1 MQTRTRQAHAGPA
14 YGLLHLHAEELSNTR
29 VSSNEYRVAVV
40 GARRKRQGTGEYVAR
55 EFVRCGCKVPA
66 IVGTS
71 TSTIELARAALRER
85 YDIECNGYTSLAAL
99 LDAESIDVVAVCSPP
114 HAHLSQL
121 ELAAQVGCHV
131 FSEKPLWWSDKLASA
146 ADEMRE
152 RTEQLLRSFLK
163 HHRYLALNTQWPFT
177 LDAFRRLHPQA
188 LSAGQQPRR
197 FSMWLSPTS
206 GGRQMLVDSAPHLL
220 SMLYALAGPG
230 EIGQIRGEYRD
241 LPEYGARSAM
251 QLSFIYRHAQG
262 VIEAEL
268 SLSRCVQPPRPAGY
282 SVNGFGAHRHIEL
295 PGYLLSFSAN
305 GESVPVPDPL
315 AAAVADFVRSLEG
328 GRVPDRTHIV
338 DGMMQLQQLVAATE

>member
-1 MQTRTRQAHAGPA
+1 M
-14 YGLLHLHAEELSNTR
+14 HAEESSNAR
-29 VSSNEYRVAVV
+29 VSSNEYQVAVV

-55 EFVRCGCKVPA
+55 EFARCGCEVRA

-71 TSTIELARAALRER
+71 QSSIELARVVLRER

-99 LDAESIDVVAVCSPP
+99 LDAEKVDVVAVCSPP

-131 FSEKPLWWSDKLASA
+131 FSEKPLWWSDQLVSA
-146 ADEMRE
+146 ADEVRE
-152 RTEQLLRSFLK
+152 HAEQLLGSFLRQR
-163 HHRYLALNTQWPFT
+163 RYLALNTQWPFT
-177 LDAFRRLHPQA
+177 LDAFRRLHPHA
-188 LSAGQQPRR
+188 LAAGRAPER

-230 EIGQIRGEYRD
+230 EIGQIRAEYMD
-241 LPEYGARSAM
+241 LPAYGARSAM
-251 QLSFIYRHAQG
+251 QLSFIYRHALG
-262 VIEAEL
+262 VTEVEF
-268 SLSRCVQPPRPAGY
+268 SLSRCAQPPRPAGY
-282 SVNGFGAHRHIEL
+282 SVNGFGVQRHIEL

-305 GESVPVPDPL
+305 GDSVPVPDPL

-328 GRVPDRTHIV
+328 GREPDRTTIV
-338 DGMMQLQQLVAATE
+338 DGMVQLQQLVAATE

>member
-1 MQTRTRQAHAGPA
+1 M
-14 YGLLHLHAEELSNTR
+14 LHLHREGFDKDR
-29 VSSNEYRVAVV
+29 VGNYEYRVAVV

-55 EFVRCGCKVPA
+55 EFVRCGCEVQA

-71 TSTIELARAALRER
+71 PATVELACAALRER

-99 LDAESIDVVAVCSPP
+99 LDAERVDVVAVCSPP
-114 HAHLSQL
+114 NAHLSQL

-131 FSEKPLWWSDKLASA
+131 FSEKPLWWSDTLVSA
-146 ADEMRE
+146 ADEVRE

-177 LDAFRRLHPQA
+177 LDAFRRLHPRA
-188 LSAGQQPRR
+188 LIAGRPPER

-262 VIEAEL
+262 ATEVEL
-268 SLSRCVQPPRPAGY
+268 SLSRCAQSPRPAGY
-282 SVNGFGAHRHIEL
+282 SVNGFGVQRHIEL

-315 AAAVADFVRSLEG
+315 AAAVADFVRSLESG
-328 GRVPDRTHIV
+328 HAPDRTHIV